1 MKKFYLLIVLVII
14 KFNSYSQCTANY
26 SFSGNTDTLFFT
38 NMSTVSNAHFFWH
51 FGDGSGSNDSNPVH
65 VFPDDGD
72 YLVTLYCYDTISLC
86 SNFYESFI
94 HVDKPDTV
102 PCDLLLDAFVNGGT
116 LMTVN
121 QSTNCNGFGIN
132 CGAGPGMNY
141 CSGVSLSGGG
151 PNQLWLAWLRSS
163 TYDSIYGARIWE
175 EYYNTVP
182 NYFNPMENYQDCSAN
197 FEVLI
202 DYQSNG
208 ALVTLTSMNKSGNS
222 TFSIIGFGNTINLPG
237 PTASYLYPYV
247 TYTRNF
253 PWLINHTKSDPSN
266 GCSSVSSMQNI
277 LIHNPYYTWPA
288 NCVISQ
294 QPQTQFVTSGTTA
307 QFIIDAP
314 DNVTKQWQQ
323 DAGLG
328 FMNLTNAGPY
338 SGVDSDTL
346 SIANVQLSMNN
357 FHYRCILSDS
367 SGFGCHNTSSQAILY
382 VSTTGLNEIFQIGL
396 NLFPNPVS
404 EMLNI
409 SGPIKFNKAFIKVY
423 DLLGKEVISTQ
434 FEQDKG
440 LDVSNLN
447 NGMYFMELKQDN
459 YLGRST
465 FVMNKNIR

>member
-1 MKKFYLLIVLVII
+1 MKKFYFLIVFLII
-14 KFNSYSQCTANY
+14 RFNSFSQCSANY
-26 SFSGNTDTLFFT
+26 SYTGNTDTLFFSNT
-38 NMSTVSNAHFFWH
+38 SAVSNAHFFWH
-51 FGDGSGSNDSNPVH
+51 FGDGSGSNDVNPTH
-65 VFPDDGD
+65 IFPDDGD

-86 SNFYESFI
+86 SNFYETFI

-102 PCDLLLDAFVNGGT
+102 ACDLLLDAYVSGST
-116 LMTVN
+116 LMTIN
-121 QSTNCNGFGIN
+121 QSTNCSGFSIN

-151 PNQLWLAWLRSS
+151 PNQLWLAWIRSS
-163 TYDSIYGARIWE
+163 TNDSIYGARIWE

-182 NYFNPMENYQDCSAN
+182 NYFDPVENYQDCSTN

-202 DYQSNG
+202 DYQTNG

-222 TFSIIGFGNTINLPG
+222 TFTIIGFGNPINLPG

-288 NCVISQ
+288 NCLISQ

-307 QFIIDAP
+307 QFIIEAP

-338 SGVDSDTL
+338 SGVNSDTL
-346 SIANVQLSMNN
+346 SISNVQLTMNN
-357 FHYRCILSDS
+357 FLYRCVISDS
-367 SGFGCHNTSSQAILY
+367 SGNGCHNTSSVVILY
-382 VSTTGLNEIFQIGL
+382 VSLTGLNEIIPIKL
-396 NLFPNPVS
+396 NIFPNPS
-404 EMLNI
+404 SSLINI
-409 SGPIKFNKAFIKVY
+409 SGPLNIKDANIEISNAIGQLVWESQIKNESDIDISLLEKGIYFLTMKKDNYIGRVKFIK
-423 DLLGKEVISTQ
+423 Q
-434 FEQDKG
+434 
-440 LDVSNLN
+440 
-447 NGMYFMELKQDN
+447 
-459 YLGRST
+459 
-465 FVMNKNIR
+465 